1 MSVSLFLRAAP
12 VLLAL
17 AVLPAQPALADELV
31 EVRFLGITGEL
42 LDNVRA
48 SVTLEQRRH
57 QKGLGAAAI
66 RELHAQAPGEIAR
79 ALEPFG
85 YYRPAIRSEL
95 REPARPGAAQPGAAQ
110 PGAAQPGAARPGAT
124 QPGGSW
130 QATYNID
137 PGPPLPVAEVDIGFA
152 GAGAGDPA
160 LVEIAAGL
168 PLQQGA
174 TLDHRRYEA
183 AKRDLVT
190 QVRER
195 GYLDAELEAHR
206 VEVDL
211 GAYEARVR
219 LRVDSGPRYVFGE
232 VQFEQDRFRPEY
244 LARYLLIEPGTPYS
258 SAQLARQRQALSRS
272 GHFREV
278 EIQPLPATD
287 GEPPAIPLRI
297 RLEPY
302 LPNRY
307 RGRIGWG
314 TDTGIGVQLDWTR
327 RFVGGRGHRFILGGA
342 VVEERNKLAGDFSY
356 LIPLDPLAGS
366 LLELSA
372 RHESKDL
379 NFEDVEL
386 DEGGETRIE
395 TNLLSTYWHLP
406 RTSWGGFEVD
416 AVPGFSL
423 VTESY
428 DVFEVLFGNL
438 PQSAQDT
445 IIERIGP
452 QAYDTLAPEFEA
464 LVANLR
470 LSLRRSDD
478 RLFIRRGD
486 SLKMELLAADEKLG
500 SNIGF
505 WQARLGSWHIRP
517 LFDTGRLLVR
527 TAFGYS
533 DAKSR
538 EVLGVNFNLM
548 PEYYEFRAGGAR
560 SVRGY
565 GFEELYPGDTITG
578 GKHQLVGSLE
588 YEYEVIPDWSVA
600 VFLDAGNAFN
610 DFDDIDPKLGTGL
623 GLRWRSPVG
632 LARIDLG
639 IPLDDAEDSFQVY
652 ITVGPEF

>member
-1 MSVSLFLRAAP
+1 MSASRILRIVPA
-12 VLLAL
+12 LLAL
-17 AVLPAQPALADELV
+17 LALLARPAVGEELV
-31 EVRFLGITGEL
+31 EVQIRGVTGEL
-42 LDNVRA
+42 RDNVRA
-48 SVTLEQRRH
+48 SVTLERRR
-57 QKGLGAAAI
+57 QQMGLGAKAI
-66 RELHAQAPGEIAR
+66 RELHAQAPAEIAR

-85 YYRPAIRSEL
+85 YYRPAIQADL
-95 REPARPGAAQPGAAQ
+95 QQPARPGAA
-110 PGAAQPGAARPGAT
+110 
-124 QPGGSW
+124 W
-130 QATYNID
+130 QASYDID
-137 PGPPLPVAEVDIGFA
+137 PGPPLPIAEVDIGFQA
-152 GAGAGDPA
+152 PGAGDHA
-160 LVEIAAGL
+160 LVDIAAAL
-168 PLQQGA
+168 PLQRGA

-183 AKRDLVT
+183 AKRDLLT

-211 GAYEARVR
+211 DAYEARVR
-219 LRVDSGPRYVFGE
+219 LRIDSGPRYVFGE
-232 VQFEQDRFRPEY
+232 VQFEQDRFHPEY
-244 LARYLLIEPGTPYS
+244 LARYLLVEPGTPYS
-258 SAQLARQRQALSRS
+258 SALLARQRQALSKS

-278 EIQPLPATD
+278 EIQPLPATA

-314 TDTGIGVQLDWTR
+314 TDTGFGVQLDWTR
-327 RFVGGRGHRFILGGA
+327 RYVGGWGHRFILGGA
-342 VVEERNKLAGDFSY
+342 VVEERNKLAGDLSY

-366 LLELSA
+366 LVELAA

-395 TNLLSTYWHLP
+395 TNLLSTFWHLP
-406 RTSWGGFEVD
+406 RISWGGFELD
-416 AVPGFSL
+416 GVPGVSL

-438 PQSAQDT
+438 PGDAQNA

-452 QAYDTLAPEFEA
+452 EAYATLAPEFEA

-478 RLFIRRGD
+478 RLFIRKGD
-486 SLKMELLAADEKLG
+486 SMKMELLAAHEDLG
-500 SNIGF
+500 SNISF
-505 WQARLGSWHIRP
+505 WQARLGSWHIRS
-517 LFDTGRLLVR
+517 LGDQGRVLVR

-538 EVLGVNFNLM
+538 TVLGVNFNQM
-548 PEYYEFRAGGAR
+548 PEYYEFRAGGVR

-565 GFEELYPGDTITG
+565 GFEELYSSDTITG
-578 GKHQLVGSLE
+578 GKHQLVGSVE
-588 YEYEVIPDWSVA
+588 YEHEIIPDWSVA

-639 IPLDDAEDSFQVY
+639 FPLDDADDSFQVY